1 MKQIPSF
8 WLLFTLIL
16 LLPLIFQQLQ
26 ILWMIPGG
34 KQKASS
40 TPKQRVLKPKTDLD
54 CPYCRAEAA
63 GGNNPAVVCTEH
75 ILPWSLRKGVG
86 GKKKAIRTQ
95 GFFCS
100 NPRCYYYLVDDET
113 LHALVGDGAHGKYER
128 IQDLRCQFCRK
139 KFTVRRHTV
148 LYCLKTLSTTVA
160 RVLHLLV
167 VGVEISALEEVFGIR
182 EMTLRTWLSRS
193 GLQGEKL
200 HQRFFAD
207 LELGHVQLDE
217 LWANLK
223 QAEQDLWVWIACEA
237 KYKLIPVLKIGPR
250 TQEMAYQV
258 VHELK
263 SRLKTGCVPVFS
275 TDGLKHYFYAL
286 TAHFGEWLTPEQDG
300 KPIWTLLADF
310 AYAQVIKQQRRF
322 RLVKVE
328 QRMIWGLATE
338 YAARLKAIGLS
349 GIINTSFVERV
360 NLTIRQ
366 SVSKLTRRTW
376 GPAHFAPE
384 LNEHLFWWLAYYH
397 FVRLHESLKVKL
409 EKPMARK
416 GKQSP
421 LRYRQMTPAL
431 AAGLTTRR
439 WTCLELISYP
449 LP

>member
-1 MKQIPSF
+1 VRQFLFF
-8 WLLFTLIL
+8 WLFFALVV

-26 ILWMIPGG
+26 TIWSQRTRKRKP
-34 KQKASS
+34 SS
-40 TPKQRVLKPKTDLD
+40 EPKPRVLKPKTDQD
-54 CPYCRAEAA
+54 CPGCRAEAA

-75 ILPWSLRKGVG
+75 IVPWSLRKGIG
-86 GKKKAIRTQ
+86 GKKKSIRTH

-100 NPRCYYYLVDDET
+100 NPCCYYYLIEDET
-113 LHALVGDGAHGKYER
+113 LHAFVGDGTHGKYER
-128 IQDLRCQFCRK
+128 IQDLRCQFCHK

-148 LYCLKTLSTTVA
+148 LYRLKTLSTTVA
-160 RVLHLLV
+160 KILHLLV
-167 VGVEISALEEVFGIR
+167 VGVDISAVEEVFGIR

-193 GLQGEKL
+193 GLQAQKL

-223 QAEQDLWVWIACEA
+223 QANQDLWVWVACDA
-237 KYKLIPVLKIGPR
+237 KHKLIPVLQIGPR
-250 TQEMAYQV
+250 TQQMAYQV

-263 SRLKTGCVPVFS
+263 NRLKTGCVSVFS

-286 TAHFGEWLTPEQDG
+286 TAHFGEWL
-300 KPIWTLLADF
+300 PIQGGQPVWTILADF
-310 AYAQVIKQQRRF
+310 AYAQVIKQQKRF

-328 QRMIWGLATE
+328 QRNIWGLPRE
-338 YAARLKAIGLS
+338 YAARLKNIGLS

-366 SVSKLTRRTW
+366 FVSKLTRRTW
-376 GPAHFAPE
+376 GPAHFSPE

-397 FVRLHESLKVKL
+397 FVRQHESLKVKL

-416 GKQSP
+416 GKQNP

-439 WTCLELISYP
+439 WTCLELICYP

>member
-1 MKQIPSF
+1 M
-8 WLLFTLIL
+8 
-16 LLPLIFQQLQ
+16 
-26 ILWMIPGG
+26 
-34 KQKASS
+34 
-40 TPKQRVLKPKTDLD
+40 
-54 CPYCRAEAA
+54 
-63 GGNNPAVVCTEH
+63 
-75 ILPWSLRKGVG
+75 
-86 GKKKAIRTQ
+86 
-95 GFFCS
+95 
-100 NPRCYYYLVDDET
+100 
-113 LHALVGDGAHGKYER
+113 
-128 IQDLRCQFCRK
+128 
-139 KFTVRRHTV
+139 
-148 LYCLKTLSTTVA
+148 
-160 RVLHLLV
+160 
-167 VGVEISALEEVFGIR
+167 
-182 EMTLRTWLSRS
+182 
-193 GLQGEKL
+193 
-200 HQRFFAD
+200 
-207 LELGHVQLDE
+207 
-217 LWANLK
+217 
-223 QAEQDLWVWIACEA
+223 WVWAPYEA

-250 TQEMAYQV
+250 TQEMAYSV

-263 SRLKTGCVPVFS
+263 SRLKTGCAPVFS

-349 GIINTSFVERV
+349 GSINTSFVERV
-360 NLTIRQ
+360 NLTLRQ